1 MPVAPDYIRDAAQR
15 ALDVRADLPPS
26 RRAGTSVG
34 IARARDLAGG
44 VDVSRSTLL
53 RMVSYLSR
61 TETEYKRAR
70 SQGKTIKDSKQIL
83 ATYLWG
89 GPRALAWARS
99 ELRKMGR

>member
-1 MPVAPDYIRDAAQR
+1 MPVPPDYIREAAQR

-34 IARARDLAGG
+34 IARARDLANGA
-44 VDVSRSTLL
+44 DVSRSTLL

-61 TETEYKRAR
+61 TDGEYKKAKRE
-70 SQGKTIKDSKQIL
+70 GKTIKNSKQIL
-83 ATYLWG
+83 ATALWG

-99 ELRKMGR
+99 ELRKMDR